1 MTDIPLHLG
10 KSYPRRDALEKVTGQ
25 AQYVADTDLPNLTHG
40 RIVRSPHLHARI
52 LRIETTEAL
61 AVPGVI
67 AVLTHADIPGAK
79 IYGDL
84 LPDRPVLAG
93 DKVRFM
99 GEPVAIVV
107 AKTRQAAD
115 EGHKRVQVTYEP
127 LPAVIDPYAAAQP
140 DAPQVHES
148 GNVLSHFTVCH
159 GDTAAGLAQADL
171 ILEETFHVPRVYP
184 AYLETEA
191 SQAVINPNG
200 TLTVWV
206 SSQQPFHDRHHIA
219 AAVNLPEEQVQV
231 CVAAIG
237 GAFGGKEDANMPV
250 LAGLAAYCTRGAVR
264 LVNSREESMLAHPKR
279 HSGQLHYRLGA
290 RQDGTI
296 TAVEITTHMD
306 TGAYASYGP
315 AVGQLLTE
323 VAAGP
328 YRIPHVRSET
338 FVVYTNAPIAGAMRG
353 FGAPQA
359 NFAIESMVDA
369 LAYRLGLDPLEVRR
383 RNIWQPGDFNFTRVR
398 VNQAESTALALDT
411 AAQEVA
417 RLKALP
423 ASPGKKAGV
432 GMAMALQTMGLGWGV
447 PDDSTNRLEWQPDG
461 QVLLRIGAPDLGQG
475 LNIAAAQI
483 TAEALGLDL
492 SQVEVAP
499 INTLIS
505 PDGGVT
511 CASRMTYMVGNSS
524 MLAAVR
530 LIDMLKEEGARLLG
544 VQPDQLEY
552 RGGQLQ
558 RLDQPHLPPIP
569 AAEITS
575 RLAEEGRPLHSTA
588 TFSFPYGPE
597 IPTDLGIGMPHV
609 LFCLG
614 AQVMRVEVDS
624 QLGSVEVTHATAIH
638 DVGRVINR
646 AALEGQVEGG
656 LAMGMGFA
664 LSEDM
669 LLKANGQW
677 VDGLAEYVLP
687 TAMDVPG
694 EVKIILLEQPESSG
708 PYGAKGIG
716 EAVTAPTAAAVANAV
731 FAATGVR
738 VHAAPI
744 RPEMLLSEE

>member
-1 MTDIPLHLG
+1 MTDTPLHLG

-25 AQYVADTDLPNLTHG
+25 AQYVADTDVPNLTHG

-52 LRIETTEAL
+52 LRIETAEAL

-127 LPAVIDPYAAAQP
+127 LPAVIDPFAAAQP
-140 DAPQVHES
+140 DAPQVHEN

-159 GDTAAGLAQADL
+159 GDTAQGLAQADL

-191 SQAVINPNG
+191 SQAVLNPNG

-290 RQDGTI
+290 QQDGTI
-296 TAVEITTHMD
+296 TAVEITTHLD

-359 NFAIESMVDA
+359 NFAIESMVDT
-369 LAYRLGLDPLEVRR
+369 LAHRLGLDPLEVRR
-383 RNIWQPGDFNFTRVR
+383 RNIWRPGDFNFTRVR
-398 VNQAESTALALDT
+398 VNQAESTSLALET

-552 RGGQLQ
+552 RGGQLL

-575 RLAEEGRPLHSTA
+575 RLAEEGHPLHSTA

-614 AQVMRVEVDS
+614 AQIMRVEVDS
-624 QLGSVEVTHATAIH
+624 ELGSVEVTHATAVH

-669 LLKANGQW
+669 ILKANGQW

-687 TAMDVPG
+687 TAMDIPG

-744 RPEMLLSEE
+744 RPEMLIRPA